1 MVLTFPSVRKLS
13 KSSSVITL
21 LTTGIGRAVAAA
33 ILIFTCLR
41 CLATVKFIAFW
52 ELQRQVRH
60 ICLANFPISLMWSEM
75 GADRDSPLFSRKI
88 VEIEGFSLRASM
100 LDECQIYSLASNSLP
115 RYRVNRRWPAVGRFQ
130 DGELVFLPLKT
141 PAGEATL
148 TGERSIL
155 TILRKMGVP
164 PQPARS
170 IYLSQKMVSF
180 QILIARILHQIS
192 ALVIFKQG
200 KVKEAFEESTTHKL
214 SVRISHKVR
223 LSVIL

>member
-41 CLATVKFIAFW
+41 CLATVKFIDFR

-88 VEIEGFSLRASM
+88 VEIEGFLLRASI
-100 LDECQIYSLASNSLP
+100 LDECQIQSLASNSLP
-115 RYRVNRRWPAVGRFQ
+115 RYRMKPRWPPVPQPPPQAFL
-130 DGELVFLPLKT
+130 GELVFLPLKT

-155 TILRKMGVP
+155 
-164 PQPARS
+164 AS
-170 IYLSQKMVSF
+170 S
-180 QILIARILHQIS
+180 LHIP
-192 ALVIFKQG
+192 FT
-200 KVKEAFEESTTHKL
+200 EN
-214 SVRISHKVR
+214 
-223 LSVIL
+223 VILSNINSENISLNFCTCNI